1 MARLMLRLSLGES
14 ELNNFLNRIQVVPPG
29 ILADLRARGDTR
41 SDSEIYRAFTQLVKP
56 VLSDDG
62 ESGTIGRVQEDLS
75 TEESARQVELIGNLL
90 MMTTGVPPSV
100 QGTGISPDASGT
112 ARDKAQDP
120 AKARVSHLRRHL
132 AVAIPLLIAGQG
144 APAGEITV
152 GWPGVP
158 FEDTKDKHAGLRADF
173 ASGIASLEEVRPGLG
188 YGTMRMGDRPQEPQ
202 GTPRGAEPREPS
214 GEMGGDDGLAS

>member
-1 MARLMLRLSLGES
+1 MNRL
-14 ELNNFLNRIQVVPPG
+14 QVVPPG

-41 SDSEIYRAFTQLVKP
+41 SDSEIYRAFTRLVKP

-100 QGTGISPDASGT
+100 QGTGHQPRTRAGT

-120 AKARVSHLRRHL
+120 AKAQCDP
-132 AVAIPLLIAGQG
+132 I
-144 APAGEITV
+144 
-152 GWPGVP
+152 
-158 FEDTKDKHAGLRADF
+158 
-173 ASGIASLEEVRPGLG
+173 
-188 YGTMRMGDRPQEPQ
+188 
-202 GTPRGAEPREPS
+202 
-214 GEMGGDDGLAS
+214 